1 MLEVT
6 IRIIQGNV
14 NQSSQATE
22 TILELGVSEKAD
34 IILLQEPWIHRSREE
49 GYTRSI
55 NHGSFIPIRP
65 EIGKEVRPRVLAY
78 QRQESQIQV
87 SLDLNSDPDIQ
98 SLIIKDNKGGT
109 IQVLNVY
116 NEKNKLGEWTVER
129 ALYTL
134 SIRNI
139 AILAGDFNIRH
150 PSWDPNGRDNS
161 IRAREFLDWI
171 EKNDFLLRNVQGT
184 PTFYRS
190 HLTNPSVLDLTF
202 TKGGLSR
209 LDIGWATT
217 EVGSDHSAILYRV
230 VGRQDR
236 QT

>member
-1 MLEVT
+1 M
-6 IRIIQGNV
+6 
-14 NQSSQATE
+14 
-22 TILELGVSEKAD
+22 
-34 IILLQEPWIHRSREE
+34 
-49 GYTRSI
+49 
-55 NHGSFIPIRP
+55 
-65 EIGKEVRPRVLAY
+65 
-78 QRQESQIQV
+78 
-87 SLDLNSDPDIQ
+87 
-98 SLIIKDNKGGT
+98 
-109 IQVLNVY
+109 
-116 NEKNKLGEWTVER
+116 GEWTVER

-134 SIRNI
+134 PIRNI

-230 VGRQDR
+230 VGRQDGQTQRVKER
-236 QT
+236 QTYDTKKADWELFRDTLLDREKEIEVTDNLNKLGEEFSTLIARACDRAIPKSRKTTKSKP